1 MIGRAR
7 FVPPGDFPMSDTS
20 AVVVGVGPSRGLGA
34 AIARRFAREGLKVTV
49 LGRNADKLN
58 ATVAEMRTQGAA
70 VEGVV
75 GDVTDQ
81 ATMTRVIAEAE
92 ARAPI
97 AAAVFNAGG
106 NWPAPFL
113 EIDGKRFEEFWR
125 VNALA
130 GLFFGQAA
138 IRAMLARERGTL
150 IYTGASASLRGRANF
165 VGFASAKAALRA
177 VAQSAARE
185 FGPKGIHVA
194 HVVVDGAIDGERIA
208 TLVPQL
214 KQQRGPDGLL
224 DPDAIAEN
232 YWTLH
237 AQKRSA
243 WTHEIDVRPWVEA
256 W

>member
-1 MIGRAR
+1 
-7 FVPPGDFPMSDTS
+7 MSNKA
-20 AVVVGVGPSRGLGA
+20 AVIVGVGAARGLGA
-34 AIARRFAREGLKVTV
+34 AVARRFGREGFRLTV
-49 LGRNADKLN
+49 MGRNGDKLN
-58 ATVAEMRTQGAA
+58 PTVSELRATGAA

-81 ATMTRVIAEAE
+81 ALVGRVVAAAEAH
-92 ARAPI
+92 API
-97 AAAVFNAGG
+97 EAAVFNAGG
-106 NWPAPFL
+106 NWPKPLL
-113 EIDGKRFEEFWR
+113 EADAKYFEEMWR

-130 GLFFGQAA
+130 GLFFAQAA
-138 IRAMLARERGTL
+138 LHQMLPRGHGT
-150 IYTGASASLRGRANF
+150 IIFTGASASLRGRANF

-194 HVVVDGAIDGERIA
+194 HVVVDGAIDGDRIA
-208 TLVPQL
+208 TFLPKL
-214 KQQRGPDGLL
+214 KEQRGPDGLL

-237 AQKRSA
+237 CQQRSA
-243 WTHEIDVRPWVEA
+243 WTHELDLRPWVET

>member
-1 MIGRAR
+1 MAKH
-7 FVPPGDFPMSDTS
+7 S
-20 AVVVGVGPSRGLGA
+20 AVVAGVGPVRGLGA
-34 AIARRFAREGLKVTV
+34 AIARRFAREGFQLTV
-49 LGRNADKLN
+49 LGRNAEKLN
-58 ATVAEMRTQGAA
+58 ESVAALRATGAS
-70 VEGVV
+70 VEGIV

-81 ATMTRVIAEAE
+81 ATV
-92 ARAPI
+92 ARAI
-97 AAAVFNAGG
+97 EAAEKSAPVEVAVFNAGG
-106 NWPAPFL
+106 NWPGSFL
-113 EIDGKRFEEFWR
+113 DIDGKRFEEFWR

-138 IRAMLARERGTL
+138 IRAMLPRGNGTL

-194 HVVVDGAIDGERIA
+194 HVVVDGAIDGERIN

-214 KQQRGPDGLL
+214 KTQRGPDGLL
-224 DPDAIAEN
+224 DPDAIAAN

-237 AQKRSA
+237 AQQRSA
-243 WTHEIDVRPWVEA
+243 WTHEIDVRPWVET

>member
-1 MIGRAR
+1 M
-7 FVPPGDFPMSDTS
+7 PDCS
-20 AVVVGVGPSRGLGA
+20 AVVVGVGPSKGLGA
-34 AIARRFAREGLKVTV
+34 AIARRFAREGFLLTV

-58 ATVAEMRTQGAA
+58 PTVAAMRDAGAK

-81 ATMTRVIAEAE
+81 ALVARVIAAAE
-92 ARAPI
+92 VQAPI
-97 AAAVFNAGG
+97 EAAIFNAGG
-106 NWPAPFL
+106 NRPAPFL
-113 EIDGKRFEEFWR
+113 DIDGKRFEEFWR

-130 GLFFGQAA
+130 GLYFAQAA
-138 IRAMLARERGTL
+138 VRTMLPRGRGTL
-150 IYTGASASLRGRANF
+150 IFTGASASLRGRANF

-208 TLVPQL
+208 TFLPQL
-214 KQQRGPDGLL
+214 KEQRGPDGLL

-237 AQKRSA
+237 CQQRSA
-243 WTHEIDVRPWVEA
+243 WTHEIDVRPWVET